1 MKNIDDVAIIVQ
13 ARLNSE
19 RVPKKMIRPFA
30 GSTLVDIFCEKIK
43 NSKTIKKENFYLSV
57 YEEELLNIANKHGIQ
72 VFHRSEKS
80 ANSEGTPLGEMYE
93 WWNKIPFKYAILINA
108 CAPMLKI
115 ETIDEFVTSYCN
127 SKSDGMF
134 GVIEKKN
141 YFWNKEKEMITPWP
155 KNQACMNTKMV
166 EVTYEAAHCLYA
178 GRLDKIGSD
187 IWMGDFK
194 TPGDIELFPMKEEE
208 VLDIDYEWEF
218 NAYEAVYKM
227 EVLNNVK
234 R

>member
-1 MKNIDDVAIIVQ
+1 MKNIDDVAVIVQ

-57 YEEELLNIANKHGIQ
+57 YEKELLNIANKHGIQ
-72 VFHRSEKS
+72 TFHRSEKS

-115 ETIDEFVTSYCN
+115 ETIDEFVKSYCD
-127 SKSDGMF
+127 SDSDGMF

-155 KNQACMNTKMV
+155 ESQACMNTKMV
-166 EVTYEAAHCLYA
+166 GVTYEAAHCLYA
-178 GRLDKIGSD
+178 GRLDKIGSG

-194 TPGDIELFPMKEEE
+194 KPGEIELFPMKEEE

-218 NAYEAVYKM
+218 NAYEAVYRM
-227 EVLNNVK
+227 EILDNVK